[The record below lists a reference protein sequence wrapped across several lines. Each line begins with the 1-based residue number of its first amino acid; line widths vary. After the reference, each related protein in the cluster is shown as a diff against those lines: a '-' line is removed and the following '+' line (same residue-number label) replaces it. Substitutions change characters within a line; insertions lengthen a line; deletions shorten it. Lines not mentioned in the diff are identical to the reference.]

1 MENINNFSNTN
12 LFQNNSINSQ
22 KDFSKEDI
30 NIKNEE
36 HFLSLRKKRN
46 NRHIN
51 VLRNLNLEH
60 MELSYN
66 LNLNIIINNI
76 KNEEIYLKYKNSWND
91 FEKFDYLNQMILS
104 KNIEILK
111 YGLFELKN
119 YILSIRDKNEFDSK
133 NLLNFFN
140 EKMITYLFELL
151 LQKKSEFKNL
161 EEYYQIVVLL
171 CNIISDLCEF
181 NENYAQLLL
190 KYFPNILEIMR
201 NEGDNYIKS
210 YIYILLSKILLIK
223 SIDETDVVHII
234 QINFFEKVND
244 ELSCIINET
253 NNITSNHILDIK
265 LIYPTLINIIISIIN
280 NNSQIIIN
288 NSNLNI
294 KKLLYIASFINY
306 YISISFME
314 TDILKSTLNFLS
326 AFLNFYKLYKHI
338 FNRENDAKFLE
349 IMKNIRIE
357 KHIILYLYDNSVK
370 DFEFRKELIELL
382 NNLIVLNNGD
392 FINNLIKNGISEQ
405 ISNIQDFLLESE
417 NKNYDLDENKIKLL
431 YNAHIEL
438 IYNLI
443 STQSEYVIKDL
454 CIENSCISNLFKLF
468 DNSKFCFNNNN
479 LKILE
484 IFDLIIKS
492 KDEYVLSFLLT
503 EGIYDIYKYILLN
516 CNSNELFILILN
528 DIAIMIEK
536 GQKIKTS
543 SGINLVSNHF
553 IKNGILD
560 LIDNIKSKTELNEQI
575 NYLLEEIPNLL
586 KKKIL

>member
-12 LFQNNSINSQ
+12 LFQNNLNNTK
-22 KDFSKEDI
+22 KDFSNGDI

-76 KNEEIYLKYKNSWND
+76 KNEEIYLKYKNSWDD
-91 FEKFDYLNQMILS
+91 FEKFNYINQMILS

-223 SIDETDVVHII
+223 SIDETDVVRII

-244 ELSCIINET
+244 ELLYIINET
-253 NNITSNHILDIK
+253 NNISNNILDIK

-294 KKLLYIASFINY
+294 KKLLYIASFINN
-306 YISISFME
+306 YINISFME

-357 KHIILYLYDNSVK
+357 KHIILYLYDNSIK

-382 NNLIVLNNGD
+382 DNLIVLNNGE
-392 FINNLIKNGISEQ
+392 FINNLIKNGI
-405 ISNIQDFLLESE
+405 
-417 NKNYDLDENKIKLL
+417 
-431 YNAHIEL
+431 
-438 IYNLI
+438 
-443 STQSEYVIKDL
+443 
-454 CIENSCISNLFKLF
+454 
-468 DNSKFCFNNNN
+468 
-479 LKILE
+479 
-484 IFDLIIKS
+484 
-492 KDEYVLSFLLT
+492 
-503 EGIYDIYKYILLN
+503 
-516 CNSNELFILILN
+516 
-528 DIAIMIEK
+528 
-536 GQKIKTS
+536 
-543 SGINLVSNHF
+543 
-553 IKNGILD
+553 
-560 LIDNIKSKTELNEQI
+560 
-575 NYLLEEIPNLL
+575 
-586 KKKIL
+586 